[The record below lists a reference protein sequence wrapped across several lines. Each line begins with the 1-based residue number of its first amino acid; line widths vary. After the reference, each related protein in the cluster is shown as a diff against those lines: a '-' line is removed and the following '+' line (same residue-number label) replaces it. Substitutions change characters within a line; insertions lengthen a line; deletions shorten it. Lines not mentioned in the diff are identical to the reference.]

1 MNSIVTSSNTTLP
14 VGMVSDYNNTNASVA
29 VKTYRLETS
38 KGAETY
44 APTRGGNDMSFA
56 QAVYGDGPYSLARPN
71 STSEILAQN
80 IDLIA

>member
-29 VKTYRLETS
+29 VKTYRMETS
-38 KGAETY
+38 KGTEAFT
-44 APTRGGNDMSFA
+44 PVKNGNNMSFA
-56 QAVYGDGPYSLARPN
+56 QAVYGDGPYSLNRPN
-71 STSEILAQN
+71 SASEILAQN